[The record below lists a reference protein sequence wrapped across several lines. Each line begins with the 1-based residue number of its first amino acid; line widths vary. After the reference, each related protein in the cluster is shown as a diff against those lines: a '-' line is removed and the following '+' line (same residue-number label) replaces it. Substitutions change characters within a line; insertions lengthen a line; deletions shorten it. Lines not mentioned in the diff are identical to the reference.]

1 MEFSLEN
8 LKGKIK
14 IELGER
20 RGVSG
25 ADHQG
30 DQLGESVKRHI
41 FLADMFAKQY
51 CKIKKKSM
59 KYTKYIN
66 VQQITTIFHF

>member
-1 MEFSLEN
+1 MEFSLED

-25 ADHQG
+25 ADHK
-30 DQLGESVKRHI
+30 LGESVKRHI